1 MTHVICRLT
10 AKHRDQLQNPMLGN
24 RVWATSTWFRGLMS
38 WVEGKCPV
46 KPLYPLLL
54 SQYNLQVLV
63 KQTSWLKHRISP
75 CAHWRQPRRGCRGH
89 IPPILLRTFEYSRPI
104 LIALRS
110 LSLKPI
116 SFGYKTPPVRFSQTG
131 SQSSSPQPWTGV
143 DATTYAVLQTAVLKI
158 DCWAWTRLL
167 ISWMIV

>member
-1 MTHVICRLT
+1 MSTVKGFRFIRRRFTISPVFEKKSCRRDRARCN
-10 AKHRDQLQNPMLGN
+10 AKVLKCKYHECFASLLN
-24 RVWATSTWFRGLMS
+24 ATST
-38 WVEGKCPV
+38 
-46 KPLYPLLL
+46 
-54 SQYNLQVLV
+54 

-104 LIALRS
+104 LVALRS

-143 DATTYAVLQTAVLKI
+143 DATTYAVLQTAVLNI